1 MHVLRQLHKALRPGG
16 LLVDIHPQPQD
27 PRVEI
32 VHPEGSVSVGAID
45 WTVDSREIR
54 DARKRL
60 TEVVREGLFRL
71 EKRRWFDLHMYHE
84 SVEAWLAH
92 REERGQT
99 SPIDDEVLRRARREL
114 RPGEGRLAVIERI
127 RASVLRRLDPDHPG

>member
-16 LLVDIHPQPQD
+16 LLLDIHPQPQD

-32 VHPEGSVSVGAID
+32 VHPEGSVAVGAID

-54 DARKRL
+54 AARKRL
-60 TEVVREGLFRL
+60 ALVMRDGLFRL
-71 EKRRWFDLHMYHE
+71 EKRRWLDLRMYHE
-84 SVEAWLAH
+84 SVAAWLAH

-99 SPIDDEVLRRARREL
+99 SPIPEEVLHRARREL
-114 RPGEGRLAVIERI
+114 RPGEGRVAVIERV
-127 RASVLRRLDPDHPG
+127 RASALRRIGDS